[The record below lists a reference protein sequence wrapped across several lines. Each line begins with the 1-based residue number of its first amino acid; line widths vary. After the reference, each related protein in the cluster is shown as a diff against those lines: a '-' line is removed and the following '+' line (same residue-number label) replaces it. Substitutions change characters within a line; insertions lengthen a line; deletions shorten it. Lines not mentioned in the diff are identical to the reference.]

1 MGKRLLFIFLVVGIF
16 TNTYAQN
23 GTGLIVGDKAPNLV
37 LPTSKNSE
45 QSFVFPY
52 NNKVVLV
59 FFWSSSVSSSQEEL
73 YKYAKLYKRY
83 GTSEYKTCDGFEMVS
98 VAIQSDIISWG
109 QDLIK
114 YNLLK
119 LNNCIALKG
128 YQDYFVKSYKLS
140 QTPTSFLIDEF
151 GKIIFINPDVR
162 TVMGYLDERKNSFSN
177 NIPQTRVSGKIL
189 IGDNVNPLKNSPVYV
204 LNDKRDTI
212 QKVSTNDAGAFSINN
227 INTSQNLTLNIPL
240 NSQIS
245 EDQKVYV
252 ASENGEILAPCKK
265 IPTGFEYKL
274 LDVEMV
280 YLKPLKEVETTLKST
295 KELTDLNFT
304 ENLHKNGGTNLTL
317 DATNKLD
324 ALIVK
329 LKSHPKAR
337 VEIISYTDCKGD
349 AKANIDLSLK
359 RSTIISN
366 YFVSKGITKTRIKAI
381 GRGESEPLNKCKD
394 GVTCSDAE
402 NEVNRRTV
410 FRFYETD

>member
-1 MGKRLLFIFLVVGIF
+1 MNKHLLIIILVVSVF
-16 TNTYAQN
+16 TNTFAQN
-23 GTGLIVGDKAPNLV
+23 GTGLIVGDKAPHLV

-59 FFWSSSVSSSQEEL
+59 FFWSSSVSSSQEDL

-83 GTSEYKTCDGFEMVS
+83 GASEYKTCDGFEMIS
-98 VAIQSDIISWG
+98 VALQSDIIAWG

-119 LNNCIALKG
+119 INNCIALKG
-128 YQDYFVKSYKLS
+128 YQDYFVKSYKLT

-151 GKIIFINPDVR
+151 GKIIFINPDIR
-162 TVMGYLDERKNSFSN
+162 TVMGYLDERKNALPSA
-177 NIPQTRVSGKIL
+177 PQTRISGKIL
-189 IGDNVNPLKNSPVYV
+189 IGDNINPLRNSPVYV

-212 QKVSTNDAGAFSINN
+212 QKVSTNDAGVFSINN

-240 NSQIS
+240 NGQIS
-245 EDQKVYV
+245 GDQKVYV

-265 IPTGFEYKL
+265 ILTGFEYKL

-295 KELTDLNFT
+295 KELIGLNFT
-304 ENLHKNGGTNLTL
+304 ENLHKNGGTNLTPE
-317 DATNKLD
+317 ATNKLD
-324 ALIVK
+324 VLIVK
-329 LKSHPKAR
+329 LKAHPKAR

-349 AKANIDLSLK
+349 AKANSDLSLK
-359 RSTIISN
+359 RANNILN
-366 YFVSKGITKTRIKAI
+366 YFVSKGITKTRLKAI
-381 GRGESEPLNKCKD
+381 GRGETEPLNKCKD
-394 GVTCSDAE
+394 GVPCSDAE
-402 NEVNRRTV
+402 NEINRRTI